1 MEGNSIVYP
10 TIRRLEEKNV
20 VAVELY
26 EWAQALVYS
35 VVFVVVLFTFFV
47 RIIGVDG
54 TSMIPTLQ
62 HNDKIVVTNMFYEP
76 SQGDIIVL
84 RKESF
89 LEEPI
94 VKRVI
99 ATEGQTV
106 DIDFISH
113 NVYVDGIR
121 LDEPY
126 IKAPTTRE
134 GDVSFP
140 VTVPEGFVFVLGDNR
155 NNSADSR
162 ISRLGMVDERYI
174 LGRVVF
180 RVYPMNKIGK
190 VE

>member
-1 MEGNSIVYP
+1 MSENSNGI
-10 TIRRLEEKNV
+10 IQQSDGAEKETKRGI
-20 VAVELY
+20 AVELY

-126 IKAPTTRE
+126 IKLQPPGRGMSAFRLPSLKALFLFLATTE
-134 GDVSFP
+134 T
-140 VTVPEGFVFVLGDNR
+140 TVPTVGYQGWVWLMNAIFSAVLSSGSIR
-155 NNSADSR
+155 
-162 ISRLGMVDERYI
+162 
-174 LGRVVF
+174 
-180 RVYPMNKIGK
+180 
-190 VE
+190 